1 MFISIDHIPDMHLYA
16 RKEFPTQPIIINLS
30 HIKNVV
36 PFVIYPR
43 DERTEITKIVMS
55 NYEFVYIPFTF
66 EETLA
71 MIRNSANL
79 RDFRVAIG
87 DYYVEVRK
95 YESPP
100 ADIDK
105 CQLAT
110 LGR

>member
-1 MFISIDHIPDMHLYA
+1 MFISIDHIPNMHLYVH
-16 RKEFPTQPIIINLS
+16 KEYPTEPTIINLS
-30 HIKNVV
+30 QIMHLV
-36 PFVIYPR
+36 PFTIYPR
-43 DERTEITKIVMS
+43 DQRTEITKIVMS
-55 NYEFVYIPFTF
+55 NYSFIYIPFTF
-66 EETLA
+66 DEALA
-71 MIRNSANL
+71 IIRNSTNV